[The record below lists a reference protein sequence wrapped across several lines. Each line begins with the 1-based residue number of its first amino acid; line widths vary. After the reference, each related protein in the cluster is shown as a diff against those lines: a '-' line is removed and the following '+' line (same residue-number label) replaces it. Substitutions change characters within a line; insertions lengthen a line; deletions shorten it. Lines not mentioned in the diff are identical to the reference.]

1 MKNLAIIILTL
12 LVTSTTYGQS
22 CIKYKRS
29 AYRHW
34 IDADSDCQSTRNEV
48 LIEES
53 VVPVRFKTGSGC
65 KVLSGKW
72 VDPYTGRT
80 FTSPKKL
87 DVDHVVP
94 LKEAHDSGSWKWSR
108 EKKKQFANYLK
119 HENHLIAVYAS
130 ANRKKGAKDPAKWLP
145 SNQSFLKD
153 YARIWIK
160 IKVDWG
166 LSADRAELRALKQI
180 LEGEAVIYP
189 MEAPEFI
196 CAGNPFSAPS
206 SVARP
211 DAGEVVKKSKS
222 GICHD
227 TSSRSYNRT
236 KRFTAFDSTEACLES
251 GGRSPKK

>member
-1 MKNLAIIILTL
+1 LT
-12 LVTSTTYGQS
+12 TAEGNRQ
-22 CIKYKRS
+22 
-29 AYRHW
+29 
-34 IDADSDCQSTRNEV
+34 
-48 LIEES
+48 
-53 VVPVRFKTGSGC
+53 
-65 KVLSGKW
+65 W

-130 ANRKKGAKDPAKWLP
+130 ASRKKGAKDPAEWVP
-145 SNQSFLKD
+145 SNKDFLKD

-160 IKVDWG
+160 VKVDWG

-180 LEGEAVIYP
+180 LDGEVVTYP
-189 MEAPEFI
+189 REAPEYV
-196 CAGNPFSAPS
+196 CAGNPFSAPA
-206 SVARP
+206 SVVGSA
-211 DAGEVVKKSKS
+211 ALGMVKKSKS

-227 TSSRSYNRT
+227 TSSRYYKQT
-236 KRFTAFDSTEACLES
+236 KRFTAFDTLKACLDS
-251 GGRSPKK
+251 GGRLPKR